1 MSTVFFFCRLR
12 PEASSAA
19 YEAWVREVDLPR
31 ARALEV
37 IDSYKVVRLD
47 GTVRE
52 GDKPYDYVEVIE
64 INSDVNSYKQ
74 AMESMPDR
82 PEFLE
87 LWRSFI
93 GEFVGAYGKS
103 VED

>member
-19 YEAWVREVDLPR
+19 YEAWVREIDLPR
-31 ARALEV
+31 ARAV
-37 IDSYKVVRLD
+37 DVVDSYDVVRIE

-64 INSDVNSYKQ
+64 INSDLNSYKQ

-87 LWRSFI
+87 QWRTFI
-93 GEFVGAYGKS
+93 GEFVAVYGTS
-103 VED
+103 VEE